1 MKKENEGK
9 EELQSRREF
18 FRKTAK
24 NTLPFL
30 FLLTASVSPVFS
42 MQNNFSQ
49 YCKGCWGACESNC
62 TGSCEGSCK
71 GCGSSCSSTCSS
83 TCRGACDNS
92 CKGSCDNLSR

>member
-1 MKKENEGK
+1 MKKEKK

-18 FRKTAK
+18 FRKAAK
-24 NTLPFL
+24 STLPFL
-30 FLLTASVSPVFS
+30 CLLTISNSPVFS
-42 MQNNFSQ
+42 MQKSINQ

-62 TGSCEGSCK
+62 TGSCEGACK
-71 GCGSSCSSTCSS
+71 GCGSSCSNTCSS